1 MDRKVHQPM
10 RPVAS
15 FSVLV
20 ALIFACSGPAP
31 AQDSAK
37 DNHHDPLTEA
47 QVEKIRE
54 AGIDP
59 DERIRLYTEF
69 TNEHVGVV
77 KSLLN
82 RGKSEARAH
91 KLDSELHDVSTLMD
105 ELGANLDQYSDRHAD
120 MRRAL
125 RTLADESRNWLV
137 TLRALAGEPPFDLS
151 RKEAIEAGE
160 DLADEAQRLLNEET
174 AYFQAHKDEKGQQR
188 AEPKPQQ

>member
-1 MDRKVHQPM
+1 M

-15 FSVLV
+15 LFV
-20 ALIFACSGPAP
+20 ALIFGCPFINAAV
-31 AQDSAK
+31 AQDSR
-37 DNHHDPLTEA
+37 HDPLSEA

-59 DERIRLYTEF
+59 NERIRLYTEF
-69 TNEHVGVV
+69 TNDHVSVV

-82 RGKSEARAH
+82 RGKSNARAQ
-91 KLDSELHDVSTLMD
+91 KLDNELHNISSLMD
-105 ELGANLDQYSDRHAD
+105 ELGSNLDEYSDRHAD

-125 RTLADESRNWLV
+125 RTLADESKNWLV

-151 RKEAIEAGE
+151 RKDAIEAGE

-174 AYFQAHKDEKGQQR
+174 AYFEAHKDERGQER
-188 AEPKPQQ
+188 AEPKPQPQP